1 MEVNRQ
7 ELMEEIR
14 EVIAEVGE
22 IDEMDSIQPEVHFI
36 NDLGLDS
43 MMLLEVLSTL
53 ERRYK
58 ISIPEEEFPN
68 MVTLNSCVDTVEKFV
83 Q

>member
-1 MEVNRQ
+1 MSVSVAEVK
-7 ELMEEIR
+7 ETIR
-14 EVIAEVGE
+14 EVIAEIGE
-22 IDEMDSIQPEVHFI
+22 IDEVETITDEAHFI

-53 ERRYK
+53 ERQYK

-68 MVTLNSCVDTVEKFV
+68 MVTVTMCVETVQKFV
-83 Q
+83 